1 MIVLDTNVIS
11 ALMRKEPE
19 KPVVRWLDAQPAAS
33 VWITAISVMEIRFGL
48 LSMPPLPMTPHSMT
62 NTRRQD
68 ALLKSFELM
77 LKNMIEARIAS
88 FDADAGIHAAAL
100 MSQRKRAGRP
110 AEVRDTMIAG
120 IVLANRATLATRN
133 TQHFHDLPLTVI
145 NPWQM

>member
-11 ALMRKEPE
+11 ALMRREPE
-19 KPVVRWLDAQPAAS
+19 EPVVRWLDGQPAAS
-33 VWITAISVMEIRFGL
+33 VWITAITVMEIRFGL
-48 LSMPPLPMTPHSMT
+48 LSMPHG
-62 NTRRQD
+62 RRRD

-88 FDADAGIHAAAL
+88 FDADAGIHAAEL

-145 NPWQM
+145 NPWRM